1 MRDYEFYKSLT
12 HGNMLKVVSMTF
24 TLCCGGRISVRYKH
38 VLSPQRPD
46 SSSYSLRDM
55 RGALF
60 FS

>member
-12 HGNMLKVVSMTF
+12 HNNMLKVVSMTF

-46 SSSYSLRDM
+46 SII
-55 RGALF
+55 
-60 FS
+60 FSQRYAWCPIL